1 VKFIKTKQLLI
12 NSLKLCVSACAQY
25 YDGVLLHEKLVKQY
39 QVDDNDLKHLLLSPG
54 AHHDERGYECCK
66 SCNRSLSATEKESND

>member
-1 VKFIKTKQLLI
+1 MKFIKTKQLLI